1 MRFKEMASKVSQWL
15 EESKEIVISSRVRL
29 ARNLADF
36 PFTHW
41 AKKEDLAQIVEK
53 VSQGA
58 KRSNYLKNAL
68 MINLK
73 ELGDIDRQF
82 LMERH
87 LISREHAMGP
97 EKERAVI
104 ISDKEIISIMVNEE
118 DHLRIQ
124 VTESGLNLIEA
135 WRLAT
140 KIDGEL
146 EKGLNYA
153 FSEKYGYLTACPT
166 NTGTGLRASVMIH
179 LPALVMSRQIN
190 RVLDAVSRANM
201 AVRGIYGEGTQAQ
214 GDLFQVSNEISLGES
229 EEEIVAHVEK
239 AAREIMEYEE
249 RARKRLLTQLE
260 DEIKDSVS
268 RAYGT
273 LCSAYTITS
282 GETLTLLSKLRLGR
296 AIGLAQDIDIPTLNE
311 LLVLTRP
318 AHLQEIAGRK
328 LPAPERDVK
337 RAALIREK
345 LKIKSEQGG

>member
-29 ARNLADF
+29 ARNLVNF

-41 AKKEDLAQIVEK
+41 AKKEDLTAIIEQ
-53 VSQGA
+53 VSKGA
-58 KRSNYLKNAL
+58 KRSSYLKSAL
-68 MINLK
+68 IINLK
-73 ELGDIDRQF
+73 ELDNIDRQF

-87 LISREHAMGP
+87 LISREHAQSNG
-97 EKERAVI
+97 KERAVI
-104 ISDKEIISIMVNEE
+104 IGDKEIISIMVNEE

-135 WRLAT
+135 WRLAS
-140 KIDGEL
+140 KIDNEL
-146 EKGLNYA
+146 EKRLNYA

-179 LPALVMSRQIN
+179 LPALVISRQIN
-190 RVLDAVSRANM
+190 KVLDAVSRANM

-229 EEEIVAHVEK
+229 EEEIVGHVEK
-239 AAREIMEYEE
+239 AAREIMEYEKG
-249 RARKRLLTQLE
+249 ARKRLLTQLKE
-260 DEIKDSVS
+260 GIRDSVS

-273 LCSAYTITS
+273 LCSAYTIS
-282 GETLTLLSKLRLGR
+282 FAETLTLLSKLRLG
-296 AIGLAQDIDIPTLNE
+296 ASIDLAKDIDIPTLNE
-311 LLVLTRP
+311 LLILTRP

-328 LPAPERDVK
+328 LSAPERDVK
-337 RAALIREK
+337 RAAFIREK
-345 LKIKSEQGG
+345 LKIRSD